1 MALEFLPP
9 AGGKLCQTFLLS
21 GTRCALFPVPGEER
35 PRKTAQRNEVEVK
48 AEQQASLRRA
58 DGREGTAP
66 AIDHGM
72 SGATTMTVFSRSS
85 ASLRRGSRTDGVS
98 LKAPEKSACI
108 CETS

>member
-1 MALEFLPP
+1 M
-9 AGGKLCQTFLLS
+9 LS
-21 GTRCALFPVPGEER
+21 ETRCALFPAPGKER

-58 DGREGTAP
+58 DGRERHRPGDRP
-66 AIDHGM
+66 RDERCDDDYR
-72 SGATTMTVFSRSS
+72 VFQIERKS
-85 ASLRRGSRTDGVS
+85 AAGSRTDGVS